1 MTTIL
6 PSSARSLGARA
17 LVLLTVSVVTALTGA
32 NAWAQA
38 PTSPPPTLAPQLPEH
53 LQRYY
58 EVSRPGTEHKR
69 LDAFVGRWTFQ
80 GRWMGVDGKTVSLEG
95 TSENRWVMG
104 GRFLMCEASAEV
116 SGEKVETLTVLGFDQ
131 RQQRYFALALDS
143 IASYYIPSS
152 GTYEAS
158 TRSFVLSGKERDE
171 ITGVANSYRLVLR
184 VEGPDRYAV
193 EVFLDAHTGPLRV
206 VSFAFVRKGEAA
218 AAGDDARPR

>member
-6 PSSARSLGARA
+6 ARRGRLVPLAAVVLVALAAPNAR
-17 LVLLTVSVVTALTGA
+17 
-32 NAWAQA
+32 AQA
-38 PTSPPPTLAPQLPEH
+38 PSSPPPTLAPQLPEH
-53 LQRYY
+53 LQRYF

-69 LDAFVGRWTFQ
+69 LDAFVGRWSFQ

-152 GTYEAS
+152 GTYEAA

-171 ITGVANSYRLVLR
+171 ITGIANAYRLVLR
-184 VEGPDRYAV
+184 IEGTDRYTV

-206 VSFAFVRKGEAA
+206 VSFAFVRKSEAA
-218 AAGDDARPR
+218 AAGGDARPR